1 MSHDA
6 IGPFIVTTDDGRL
19 FHCALEFV
27 GPDRQQRWVFR
38 DTLGTEYIGPALR
51 TERTADDVRHIVTR
65 WWSTRMALGQTEYT
79 TPTMRTRLISEDA

>member
-27 GPDRQQRWVFR
+27 GRERRPRWVFR
-38 DTLGTEYIGPALR
+38 DTLGTEYIGPVLR
-51 TERTADDVRHIVTR
+51 SERTAHEVRRLVTR
-65 WWSTRMALGQTEYT
+65 WWTARMALGQTEYT
-79 TPTMRTRLISEDA
+79 TPTMRTRPIKEDA